1 MLEPTAAAQQAHQA
15 DAFGIHRVAAFVVM
29 GVVQVRFAPSVQAH
43 FEVAVAVVKERPV
56 EFWRVGGWV
65 V

>member
-1 MLEPTAAAQQAHQA
+1 MLEPTACAQQTHQT
-15 DAFGIHRVAAFVVM
+15 DAFGVHRIAAFIL
-29 GVVQVRFAPSVQAH
+29 VRVGKVLLAPSVQAH

>member
-1 MLEPTAAAQQAHQA
+1 MLEPTAAAQQTHQA
-15 DAFGIHRVAAFVVM
+15 DAFGVYGISAFVVM
-29 GVVQVRFAPSVQAH
+29 GVCKVLLAPSVQAH
-43 FEVAVAVVKERPV
+43 FEVTVAVVKERPV